1 MGGIPGLDL
10 ENFRPRHGCGESV
23 RRGPLTPCTGLRD
36 PRPTTS
42 RGPGPLTA
50 AELSGRGSRGRVH
63 RPRDLG
69 IPGLDSENFP
79 PRHGC
84 GESVRRGPMTPR
96 LGLRDPRPTTSRRT
110 VPTEWTWAS
119 RGNFRRPA
127 PPGPDEYHPV
137 KNQVL
142 SYGSLQGVWGVV
154 NNCQKVEFSPLEP
167 ESWGSGWKTGELPR
181 VLKAIFASLPRPVF
195 SQIGPTRSISVSR
208 PPVMGVNHG
217 LDPSGG
223 FAGSW
228 TW

>member
-1 MGGIPGLDL
+1 MTLEGPDGGHRLHVT
-10 ENFRPRHGCGESV
+10 FREISARRPDSRHGV
-23 RRGPLTPCTGLRD
+23 RTLARRGPLPPPCRLGLRD

-42 RGPGPLTA
+42 RGPGPPTA
-50 AELSGRGSRGRVH
+50 ADVSGRGSRGQEQ
-63 RPRDLG
+63 RPRDLR
-69 IPGLDSENFP
+69 IPGLDLEHFR
-79 PRHGC
+79 PRHAVP
-84 GESVRRGPMTPR
+84 SRARVRRR
-96 LGLRDPRPTTSRRT
+96 ST

-195 SQIGPTRSISVSR
+195 SQLGPKRSISVSR
-208 PPVMGVNHG
+208 PRLMGVNHG